1 MIDQVRHVT
10 DAKGKTEAKRED
22 QNNYTLPIYF
32 FNVSSIPKG
41 HKVDVKITEI
51 PEQSNATFRC
61 NFPSTLTVTIET
73 NDGNTIRLSLKM
85 RSLPPAYGNAPIFVL
100 KKSPGSGTLLEEQ
113 PSASREQSGNF
124 QQNNKFYKLQHH
136 LEEETKSIHYY
147 MIMDD
152 VISDISTKEP
162 LHDYVSLPTET
173 SNFHRKENDLLKD
186 NSNIR
191 HRRQVD
197 IQQPYIIDV
206 LVIID
211 YKIYTKW
218 YETTTGV
225 ALEREQETKTE
236 IHSYFSYFMHEVGLR
251 YESID
256 RADLRFKLKV
266 TSFILADSPDV
277 FLVTEVLK
285 EPRSSRAILDAN
297 ECLRSFRTWVNNTSG
312 LPPHDH
318 AMLFTGYDLYTK
330 KDNTKQLHT
339 AGLAYIRTMCK
350 RGGDSVSV
358 VEDHGG
364 FQNVP
369 TAAHEIGHSLGARHD
384 GEDNLCNSDDH
395 YIMHSSDS
403 GTQVPTEKRVN
414 QWHFSQCSLDAFRS
428 FIFELSREGYTC
440 LTETYED
447 ITSSTPIGVPGQ
459 EYDPDEQCRMIWGP
473 QSYLCRGEEFGNAS
487 NICSSMYCRDPATEN
502 DCVLH
507 TAARGTSCGNK
518 MWCVEG
524 ICSFS
529 DDAPEKDEAC
539 VLGDQP
545 GTAFV
550 GRPCNELTRDTPS
563 YCYQSRV
570 RARCCASCAKQY
582 SWISGCEYGDRV
594 NGCKTYH
601 CNLVTTDNN
610 VLSECCS
617 TCSYGERIQTTNR
630 PRYTLRPITT
640 EKTDVSTDNVFCS
653 DTATV
658 NGQSCH
664 VFVSAHG
671 RHVCY
676 DSAIQSSCCKSCS
689 DVMDSI
695 NDGNFT
701 MTPMQYENLAIVLCA
716 YRESR
721 FISGVSKQIY
731 SILNVFKFNSIIY
744 KQKKLQHGPDMH
756 VSGTQPSSVILTLNK
771 VVLPERVK
779 C

>member
-1 MIDQVRHVT
+1 
-10 DAKGKTEAKRED
+10 
-22 QNNYTLPIYF
+22 
-32 FNVSSIPKG
+32 
-41 HKVDVKITEI
+41 
-51 PEQSNATFRC
+51 
-61 NFPSTLTVTIET
+61 
-73 NDGNTIRLSLKM
+73 
-85 RSLPPAYGNAPIFVL
+85 
-100 KKSPGSGTLLEEQ
+100 
-113 PSASREQSGNF
+113 
-124 QQNNKFYKLQHH
+124 
-136 LEEETKSIHYY
+136 
-147 MIMDD
+147 
-152 VISDISTKEP
+152 
-162 LHDYVSLPTET
+162 
-173 SNFHRKENDLLKD
+173 
-186 NSNIR
+186 
-191 HRRQVD
+191 
-197 IQQPYIIDV
+197 
-206 LVIID
+206 
-211 YKIYTKW
+211 
-218 YETTTGV
+218 
-225 ALEREQETKTE
+225 
-236 IHSYFSYFMHEVGLR
+236 
-251 YESID
+251 
-256 RADLRFKLKV
+256 
-266 TSFILADSPDV
+266 
-277 FLVTEVLK
+277 
-285 EPRSSRAILDAN
+285 
-297 ECLRSFRTWVNNTSG
+297 
-312 LPPHDH
+312 
-318 AMLFTGYDLYTK
+318 MLFTGYDLYTK
-330 KDNTKQLHT
+330 KDNAKQLHT

-350 RGGDSVSV
+350 HGGDSVSV

-384 GEDNLCNSDDH
+384 GEDNLCSSDDH

-487 NICSSMYCRDPATEN
+487 NICSSMYCRDPDTEN

-550 GRPCNELTRDTPS
+550 GRPCDELTRDTPS

-582 SWISGCEYGDRV
+582 SWI
-594 NGCKTYH
+594 
-601 CNLVTTDNN
+601 
-610 VLSECCS
+610 
-617 TCSYGERIQTTNR
+617 
-630 PRYTLRPITT
+630 
-640 EKTDVSTDNVFCS
+640 S

-695 NDGNFT
+695 NDGCEYGDRQPSFCSQQHNKSST
-701 MTPMQYENLAIVLCA
+701 WC
-716 YRESR
+716 
-721 FISGVSKQIY
+721 SKY
-731 SILNVFKFNSIIY
+731 SDYCCRTCSTLTFNSAKTVLSNTSTLSLIMTIFLFII
-744 KQKKLQHGPDMH
+744 
-756 VSGTQPSSVILTLNK
+756 S
-771 VVLPERVK
+771 
-779 C
+779 